1 MPTARAGVKAYRN
14 LTRRAWSLRVDG
26 RVVGHVPAIALAGV
40 TFRASEAS
48 RLRCLRTGSRD
59 VHAVARGLPLVGVP
73 RPPGAFRFHYRLSAP
88 GFRLADGTPISSAAA
103 VWLEADGTAWCLAP
117 RSGFP

>member
-1 MPTARAGVKAYRN
+1 MPTPSDGVEAYRN
-14 LTRRAWSLRVDG
+14 LTRRSWSVRVAG

-40 TFRASEAS
+40 TLRASDAA

-73 RPPGAFRFHYRLSAP
+73 RPPGALRFSYRLTAS
-88 GFRLADGTPISSAAA
+88 GFRLADGTPINSAAA
-103 VWLEADGTAWCLAP
+103 VWLEADGSAWCLAP
-117 RSGFP
+117 RQE